1 MNIDA
6 QIGFKANWLQ
16 GQIGFK
22 ANWLQG
28 QFGFKANWLQ
38 GQFGFKANLASRPIW
53 LQGQFE
59 GQLGFK
65 AIWLQGQL
73 GMIKSAD
80 IFLTHK
86 MKNEKY
92 KISRYI
98 LNPSLD
104 DEK

>member
-1 MNIDA
+1 
-6 QIGFKANWLQ
+6 
-16 GQIGFK
+16 
-22 ANWLQG
+22 
-28 QFGFKANWLQ
+28 
-38 GQFGFKANLASRPIW
+38 
-53 LQGQFE
+53 
-59 GQLGFK
+59 
-65 AIWLQGQL
+65 
-73 GMIKSAD
+73 MIKSAD